1 MAERPAREY
10 ATGDLTRALR
20 IASWVPVVAAGAL
33 LAMRYP
39 GLPDTIPTHFGVDG
53 SPNDWGPKWT
63 TLVLFG
69 VFLAMMAGVDAL
81 SRRPRLF
88 NYHREVTSENA
99 QRLYREGE
107 RLMVG
112 LQFAL
117 GFTTLGLVLLMVGED
132 AGNGVLWASIGFL
145 VAATIV
151 GVVRLVR
158 AGRPASP

>member
-10 ATGDLTRALR
+10 VTGDLTRALR
-20 IASWVPVVAAGAL
+20 IASWVPVVAAGVL
-33 LAMRYP
+33 LAVRYP
-39 GLPDTIPTHFGVDG
+39 GLPDTIPTHFGVG
-53 SPNDWGPKWT
+53 GAPNDWGPKWT

-132 AGNGVLWASIGFL
+132 AGNGVLWAGIGLL
-145 VAATIV
+145 VATTIV
-151 GVVRLVR
+151 GIVRLVR